1 MIATLEQTGAGKL
14 RGAGEFARA
23 YIKTAIGSST
33 EYKFGECPCCGR
45 AALLCKLPEPDFDQ
59 EPMCDA
65 PGCGVREIPNPE
77 PMDQNYSEADLAPET
92 LERMLSDCARFEIEQ
107 GEVIQAAIDT
117 GEVVSGPDFGPW
129 GRAGHDF
136 WLTRN
141 GHGAGFWD
149 GDWPEPM
156 ADTLTKAAKSFGECN
171 LYAGDDGQI
180 YLA

>member
-1 MIATLEQTGAGKL
+1 MIATLDETAGGKL
-14 RGAGEFARA
+14 RAAGEFARA
-23 YIKTAIGSST
+23 YVETALWSST
-33 EYKFGECPCCGR
+33 EFPFGECPCCGR
-45 AALLCKLPEPDFDQ
+45 VALLCKLPELEFEQ
-59 EPMCDA
+59 ELLCDG
-65 PGCGVREIPNPE
+65 PECGVLEGQPE
-77 PMDQNYSEADLAPET
+77 PMDRNYSPEDLAPKT
-92 LERMLSDCARFEIEQ
+92 LQRMLADCARFEAEH

-149 GDWPEPM
+149 GDWPEPF
-156 ADTLTKAAKSFGECN
+156 AEKLTAAAKAAGMCN
-171 LYAGDDGQI
+171 LYAGDDGRI